1 MHVVGTT
8 GKLLVVPL
16 LLVEQ
21 LGLALGPVAAPLLL
35 RSETV
40 IVKGFA
46 RGSLIDAAVVVVV
59 VVAAAVSDIVDV
71 TAAVAA
77 NAVSETAVAI
87 AVGT

>member
-59 VVAAAVSDIVDV
+59 VAAAVSDIVDV

-77 NAVSETAVAI
+77 NAVSGTAVAI